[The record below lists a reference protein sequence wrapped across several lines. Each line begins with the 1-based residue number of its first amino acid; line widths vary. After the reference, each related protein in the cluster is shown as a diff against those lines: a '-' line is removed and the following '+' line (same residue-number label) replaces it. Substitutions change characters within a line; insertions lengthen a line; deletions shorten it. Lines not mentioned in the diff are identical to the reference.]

1 MIRMALRSVLPRLLI
16 FARRLLGDDRVLLAL
31 LAVLLGAVAG
41 GAAIVFRL
49 AISGLQWLAWGDGT
63 ERLAS
68 HAAGLP
74 CWQILLVPILGG
86 IAIGIVTNR
95 FLPGGRPQG
104 VSHVIE
110 EAGRRGGRLSLGT
123 GLWAAGLSAAS
134 LGVGASVGR
143 EGPVV
148 HLGATLASWLGQS
161 LRVPSGL
168 LRTLLGCGVAAGVAA
183 SFNAPIA
190 GVFFALE
197 VVVGHYALTAFA
209 PIVLASVTGTAVSR
223 AWFGDYPAFVLA
235 PQPAAGFMEYPL
247 FVLLGAVSAVVAA
260 ALIRGVFL
268 AEDCFGRWGPRL
280 RLPAW
285 TWPGIGGL
293 GTGLLALAYPHV
305 LGVGYEGT
313 DLALQGALPL
323 AMLLGL
329 LAAKLLATVLSVGSG
344 FSGGIFSP
352 ALFLG
357 AVAGGAFGIL
367 AGLAAPEFASGPGL
381 YATVGMGAVAG
392 AVLGAPIST
401 ILIVFE
407 MTADYAVTLAVM
419 VGTVTAAA
427 LSTALAGHA
436 SLFAGQLARR
446 GVSVPGER
454 TAGPLP
460 LLRVGDVVW
469 TDPPTMPDHLSAAE
483 AAAVLRAA
491 PYAEAVVLGEE
502 GRVLGMISA
511 VDLLDAGLTA
521 GALARKDIPCL
532 TPADELRTALD
543 AFALAGMARLPV
555 VDGGRLVGVVRERD
569 VLAAWHRTAEKM
581 RA

>member
-1 MIRMALRSVLPRLLI
+1 MKRMPHRPILPWLLI
-16 FARRLLGDDRVLLAL
+16 AARRLLGDDRVLLAV
-31 LAVLLGAVAG
+31 LAVLLGAIA
-41 GAAIVFRL
+41 GAAAIAFRL
-49 AISGLQWLAWGDGT
+49 AIAGIQALAWGDGGDL
-63 ERLAS
+63 LAR
-68 HAAGLP
+68 HAATLP
-74 CWQILLVPILGG
+74 WWQILLVPALGG
-86 IAIGIVTNR
+86 LAIGVVTSR
-95 FLPGGRPQG
+95 VLPGGRPQG

-110 EAGRRGGRLSLGT
+110 QAGRRGGRLRLGA
-123 GLWAAGLSAAS
+123 GLWAAGLGAAS
-134 LGVGASVGR
+134 LGFGASVGR

-148 HLGATLASWLGQS
+148 HLGATLASWLGQR
-161 LRVPSGL
+161 LRVPTGL

-197 VVVGHYALTAFA
+197 VVVGHYTLTAFA

-235 PQPAAGFMEYPL
+235 SQPIASFAEYPL
-247 FVLLGAVSAVVAA
+247 FMLLGVVAAAVAA

-268 AEDCFGRWGPRL
+268 VEDLFARWGPRL

-293 GTGLLALAYPHV
+293 GTGLVALVYPHV

-329 LAAKLLATVLSVGSG
+329 LAAKLLATALSLGSG

-357 AVAGGAFGIL
+357 AVAGGAFGI
-367 AGLAAPEFASGPGL
+367 AVGLAAPGFASGSGA

-427 LSTALAGHA
+427 LSTSLAGHC

-446 GVSVPGER
+446 RVAVPDER
-454 TAGPLP
+454 SLGPLS
-460 LLRVGDVVW
+460 LARVGDVLR
-469 TDPPTMPDHLSAAE
+469 TDPPTLPRRLSPVE
-483 AAAVLRAA
+483 AAAALRAL
-491 PYAEAVVLGEE
+491 PYAEAVVVDDDGA
-502 GRVLGMISA
+502 VVGMLSA
-511 VDLLDAGLTA
+511 ADLLGAGGSA
-521 GALARKDIPCL
+521 GALARADIPRL
-532 TPADELRTALD
+532 TPADTLRTALD
-543 AFALAGMARLPV
+543 AFALAGAARLPV
-555 VDGGRLVGVVRERD
+555 VNGGRLVGIVQERD
-569 VLAAWHRTAEKM
+569 VLAAWHRAVEKA